1 MLARQLW
8 RLGKH
13 SAIYGLGAVVSR
25 LIGLFLLPVVLHGHR
40 HDALRASAGS
50 CAVCVAV
57 HHSPAVGAPPVAVSA
72 PPIAVH
78 TVHARPASAAAKGER
93 PPRTGRAPPRSS
105 VSLDV

>member
-1 MLARQLW
+1 MK
-8 RLGKH
+8 RLR
-13 SAIYGLGAVVSR
+13 IAV
-25 LIGLFLLPVVLHGHR
+25 LIGLFLVPVVLHGHR

-78 TVHARPASAAAKGER
+78 TVHARPASATAKGER

-105 VSLDV
+105 VSLDD